1 MDGNS
6 GGKQFYMKIPK
17 GFPTPVIPEDN
28 QLTIARVE
36 LGKKLFFDPILSRD
50 FSISCATCHHPEKSF
65 SDTVALSKGVF
76 GRKGLRNSPSLANIA
91 YKNQFFMDGG
101 VPTLELQVTAPIQD
115 HNEMDL
121 NILDVVQRL
130 KSEPDYV
137 KLSMQ
142 AYNQEPSPYVITRA
156 IASYERT
163 LISGN
168 SSYDQYKNGNE
179 TALTHSQKRGMGLFY
194 SARTNCS
201 SCHNGFNFTSN
212 NFENIGLYSL
222 YKDSGRMRVTLNEV
236 DRGKFIVPSLRNVA
250 VTAPYMHD
258 GSMESLEEV
267 IDFFNGGGHTHS
279 NKSYLVKNLSL
290 TNQEKNDL
298 VNFLK
303 SLTDNEFLTKKS
315 HRK

>member
-201 SCHNGFNFTSN
+201 SCHSGFNFTSN

>member
-6 GGKQFYMKIPK
+6 GVKQFYMKIPK
-17 GFPTPVIPEDN
+17 GFPAPIIPEDN

-36 LGKKLFFDPILSRD
+36 LGKRLFFDPILSRD

-137 KLSMQ
+137 KLSKK
-142 AYNQEPSPYVITRA
+142 AYNQEPSPYVVTRS

-168 SSYDQYKNGNE
+168 SNYDQYRNGNE
-179 TALTHSQKRGMGLFY
+179 MALTHSQKRGMGLFY
-194 SARTNCS
+194 STRTNCS
-201 SCHNGFNFTSN
+201 SCHSGFNFTTN
-212 NFENIGLYSL
+212 NFENIGLYSV

-267 IDFFNGGGHTHS
+267 IDFFNDGGEIHT
-279 NKSYLVKNLSL
+279 NKNNLVKSL
-290 TNQEKNDL
+290 RLTDEEKNDL

-303 SLTDNEFLTKKS
+303 SLTDKEFLINNNPKK
-315 HRK
+315 